1 MGTTMTNQINTPD
14 AAVENLSA
22 RSPFVLEFFMVEG
35 VGFRCMAYCDKVGKW
50 RNAFTN
56 EELFGD
62 IYIVE

>member
-1 MGTTMTNQINTPD
+1 MDTTMTNQINAPD
-14 AAVENLSA
+14 AAVENLSS

-35 VGFRCMAYCDKVGKW
+35 VGFRCMAYCDKDGKW

-62 IYIVE
+62 IYILE

>member
-1 MGTTMTNQINTPD
+1 
-14 AAVENLSA
+14 
-22 RSPFVLEFFMVEG
+22 MVEG

-62 IYIVE
+62 IYILE